1 MNNKQTLTV
10 IVSALVITAGM
21 KWAPVLLKFKE
32 QAFTEVLTWLGCL
45 AGIALIME
53 RAIEVF
59 LSAWRGGDADLQDL
73 QIEKVKE
80 ELRKLTGLEPAA
92 SPEEARRR
100 ETRSENLQIEL
111 KNLTETRT
119 RYRIRSRNIAH
130 MVSLVMGMTIAALGL
145 GVLQNIIDPRSIEE
159 IASTRQGFFLKATD
173 ILLTGS
179 VLAGGSEAIN
189 KLTKVYTTYM
199 NATAQK
205 VGGQT

>member
-1 MNNKQTLTV
+1 
-10 IVSALVITAGM
+10 
-21 KWAPVLLKFKE
+21 
-32 QAFTEVLTWLGCL
+32 
-45 AGIALIME
+45 ME

-100 ETRSENLQIEL
+100 ETRSENLQVEL

-145 GVLQNIIDPRSIEE
+145 GVLQNIIDPRLIEE

-205 VGGQT
+205 VGGQA